1 MSKKVCIRYSGLIT
15 AFFCLVLLFSL
26 PLHSQA
32 QSSKDVKV
40 LKVGTTLPLNLGMG
54 VETKKM
60 LEVIVPKFNEAGGIT
75 IKGQRYNIDLII
87 YDDKY
92 SAEGGRAAVERL
104 IHQDKVKHIICQIGS
119 APIVAGMTISEQ
131 EKVLVMAGGAS
142 ERIVGPKN
150 RYTFGTS
157 TTRTSIPP
165 LWMMARKLFPNAKTV
180 VFLSPDDETGKA
192 RAKEEKQVAE
202 AFGVKVLDVLY
213 YPRDTVDFSSIA
225 AKVKSMN
232 SDIVAY
238 PGASAGT
245 QFGLQLK
252 ALHAAGFKGGQVSG
266 ITPQIEE
273 IKSVASNEAI
283 EGLLCKMPE
292 TELPSPPALART
304 IKQDYTNKYGK
315 WSDASLSWIPGWY
328 AFVAALKKADS
339 TDPDVIANL
348 IAEKGLDWEMP
359 NGKFTLVK
367 RPDLKNS
374 RYTDTCAE
382 QIYGKFV
389 SGKLIY
395 IGKLSLDEVIG
406 SCEKVFGGKWK

>member
-15 AFFCLVLLFSL
+15 AFFCLALLFLL

-75 IKGQRYNIDLII
+75 IKGQRYNIDLIV

-104 IHQDKVKHIICQIGS
+104 IHQDKVKYIICQIGS
-119 APIVAGMTISEQ
+119 APIVAGMTVSEQ

-142 ERIVGPKN
+142 ERIVGPRN
-150 RYTFGTS
+150 RFTFGTS

-165 LWMMARKLFPNAKTV
+165 LWMIARKLYPNAKTV

-232 SDIVAY
+232 SDLVAY
-238 PGASAGT
+238 PGASSGT

-273 IKSVASNEAI
+273 IKAVASNEAI

-292 TELPSPPALART
+292 TELPSPPPLARA

-328 AFVAALKKADS
+328 AFIAALKKMDS
-339 TDPDVIANL
+339 TDPEVIANL

-374 RYTDTCAE
+374 RFADTCAE

-389 SGKLIY
+389 NGKLTY
-395 IGKLSLDEVIG
+395 MGKLSLDEVIG
-406 SCEKVFGGKWK
+406 ACEKVFGGKWK